1 MLSFKKIILV
11 NPPVT
16 AIREPWFDAP
26 EFPRTALAALAG
38 YLLQQGY
45 HEVECLDA
53 KFEKLNFDQALQRIV
68 KSGAAIVGLCAYTN
82 EIKPAAYLAGLVKK
96 AMPHA
101 HTVVG
106 GPHLTAIPEQT
117 LHEFPTIDTGI
128 VGEGEET
135 LHELCLAL
143 SENRPLENIQ
153 GLVHRTAGGHII
165 LNAPRPRILDQNSLP
180 MPAWHLLP
188 PGQEY
193 YIQTERGCPFNCIFC
208 MNHNGRVART
218 RAPEKVIEEME
229 WLLQYAKPR
238 RISFGD
244 ELFSVDMK
252 RTHHLLDLMIAHRI
266 GERISWDIQTHVNYV
281 DDALFAKMKRARIAR
296 CEMGVET
303 GDDEQ
308 LKKVGKAVGRTEI
321 LKAFG
326 LAKKHGI
333 VTGSFLIIGHPYE
346 TPRSIWN
353 TIQLGIKINPTEP
366 IIGTMVPYPGTEV
379 ARMAAK
385 GEGGYKLITTDWD
398 HYSKQINGALEF
410 AHLTKRRLEL
420 YQLAGYTLI
429 FLANGRFI
437 DFAKFFWNYRTAA
450 LNLLRKVISG
460 NTNPE
465 QDLKPA
471 NYDEV
476 LNRQPTDTTLLFDTA
491 RTLWKK
497 TQSQEVK
504 RAKEQSPQ
512 LLLNQ
517 VPV

>member
-1 MLSFKKIILV
+1 MLTTGKLILV

-16 AIREPWFDAP
+16 AIREPWFDTP

-45 HEVECLDA
+45 TEVECLDA
-53 KFEKLNFDQALQRIV
+53 KFEKLNFEQSLQRIL
-68 KSGAAIVGLCAYTN
+68 KSNAQIVGLCAYTN
-82 EIKPAAYLAGLVKK
+82 EIKPAAYLAGLIKK
-96 AMPHA
+96 HAPHI
-101 HTVVG
+101 TTIVG

-117 LHEFPTIDTGI
+117 LHEFPTIDIGI

-143 SENRPLENIQ
+143 SSKSTISHIK
-153 GLVHRTAGGHII
+153 GLVHRTPDGQII
-165 LNAPRPRILDQNSLP
+165 RNAPRPRILDQDSLP
-180 MPAWHLLP
+180 IPAWHLLP
-188 PGQEY
+188 TGQEY

-218 RAPEKVIEEME
+218 RSPHKVIEEME
-229 WLLQYAKPR
+229 WLLAYAKPR

-252 RTHHLLDLMIAHRI
+252 RTDQLLDLMIEKNI
-266 GERISWDIQTHVNYV
+266 GKRVSWDIQTHVNYV
-281 DDALFAKMKRARIAR
+281 DDALFAKMKRANIAR

-321 LKAFG
+321 LKAFA

-346 TPRSIWN
+346 TSRSIWN
-353 TIQLGIKINPTEP
+353 TIKLGIQINPNEP

-385 GEGGYKLITTDWD
+385 GEGGYRLISTDWD
-398 HYSKQINGALEF
+398 NYSKQINGALEF
-410 AHLTKRRLEL
+410 AHLTKRKLEL
-420 YQLAGYTLI
+420 YQMAGYTLI
-429 FLANGRFI
+429 FLLNGRFL
-437 DFAKFFWNYRTAA
+437 DFARFFWNYRTAA

-465 QDLKPA
+465 QTLKPA
-471 NYDEV
+471 DYDTV
-476 LNRQPTDTTLLFDTA
+476 LNHQPTNASLLFDTS

-497 TQSQEVK
+497 TQSEEVK
-504 RAKEQSPQ
+504 RAKELSPHLLVNQ
-512 LLLNQ
+512 L
-517 VPV
+517 PV